1 MVLPSRVGFDMYM
14 QKAVKS
20 NALKRLKSAKGHLD
34 HVIKQIE
41 EEKYCIDILQQSLA
55 VQSALRAVD
64 NLILKGH
71 LEEHVSHAMHG
82 KDQQKSIQ
90 EIVDVFEKAR
100 K

>member
-1 MVLPSRVGFDMYM
+1 M
-14 QKAVKS
+14 QAQVKKE
-20 NALKRLKSAKGHLD
+20 AIRRLKSARGHLD
-34 HVIKQIE
+34 HVISQVE
-41 EEKYCIDILQQSLA
+41 AEKYCIDILQQSLA

-64 NLILKGH
+64 NIILKGH

-82 KDQQKSIQ
+82 QGKTKSIQ

>member
-1 MVLPSRVGFDMYM
+1 MYM
-14 QKAVKS
+14 QKAVKA

-41 EEKYCIDILQQSLA
+41 QEKYCIDILQQSLA
-55 VQSALRAVD
+55 VQSAFRAVD
-64 NLILKGH
+64 YIILKGH

-82 KDQQKSIQ
+82 KDKQKSIS